1 MIRIMVLEAQPGR
14 EFLADAMASDKRVG
28 IGGWEFLPGRPK
40 EKSPWYAE
48 EITPEMAPWLF
59 RKGRD
64 QAFRM
69 IAALEMIATIA
80 CVRLFGSSANHEGK
94 MVRLSGAT
102 DNKGNSHVVSK
113 SLTTKFPLCVVLMQL
128 TADLGERG
136 FELDLRWTP
145 REENV
150 LADALSN
157 GDTTGMDPALRKRFE
172 LSDLRTLAKLLV
184 ADLMWFQK

>member
-1 MIRIMVLEAQPGR
+1 
-14 EFLADAMASDKRVG
+14 
-28 IGGWEFLPGRPK
+28 
-40 EKSPWYAE
+40 
-48 EITPEMAPWLF
+48 
-59 RKGRD
+59 
-64 QAFRM
+64 M
-69 IAALEMIATIA
+69 IAALEVIATIA
-80 CVRLFGSSANHEGK
+80 DVRLFGTCANHEGNL
-94 MVRLSGAT
+94 VRLSRAT

-113 SLTTKFPLCVVLMQL
+113 LLTTKFPLCVVLMQL

-172 LSDLRTLAKLLV
+172 LSDLRTLSKLLV
-184 ADLMWFQK
+184 AGEEFYAEAKRGREAAGCGADRRTRERPQKRERLKESSPWE